1 MSQKYLAW
9 NGEEYPWPPP
19 EDWYEASDGR
29 WWAPNSGPGPKVSET
44 PASSEPSSSEAAT
57 QISPSEQQPSAGFG
71 ADTTSPQP
79 ASDFDA
85 TQKQPQV
92 DINQNPTPGFQQSQ
106 FGGTPNQNPTPG
118 FQQPQFGGTPNQNPT
133 PGFQQ
138 PQFGGTP
145 NQNPTPGF
153 QQPQF
158 GGTPNQNPTPGFQ
171 QPQFGEAPQA
181 PFGSNPAGSQGFQQ
195 PQQPQQFGA
204 GPAPYNSGAQSGGGG
219 SKLPLILAG
228 VVGLVA
234 LIGIGIFALTRGGE
248 ETAAV
253 STTTTTELS
262 TTTTVAQTTTTAE
275 PTTTTAPV
283 DPNEALNGFR
293 TYVVGINIVGLT
305 DEDLNQ
311 IGDEACTASASA
323 SDSTEWETNLTA
335 IVDAIT
341 TAQII
346 TPPSVGTPLTED
358 AIRDIYEG
366 AVTFYCPSDAE
377 RLGIS
382 I

>member
-57 QISPSEQQPSAGFG
+57 QISPAEQQPSAEFG

-79 ASDFDA
+79 GSDFDA

-92 DINQNPTPGFQQSQ
+92 DI
-106 FGGTPNQNPTPG
+106 NQNPTPG

-145 NQNPTPGF
+145 
-153 QQPQF
+153 
-158 GGTPNQNPTPGFQ
+158 
-171 QPQFGEAPQA
+171 QA
-181 PFGSNPAGSQGFQQ
+181 PFGSNPAGNQGFQQ

-234 LIGIGIFALTRGGE
+234 LLGIGIFALTRGGE